1 MVDKT
6 TVVVIV
12 VVCAVLAAV
21 GVGVGVYYATVT
33 AATPAGRLPLLAAK
47 STAAEKAASLTPL
60 VLSTSPRLEVH
71 PTFMSPQEAGAV
83 IALAN
88 NRFNRSS
95 VVQEGTGI
103 QLADPAR
110 TSYSVYLAHG
120 ETPLIRQLEERAAAL
135 AGLPVSYLE
144 CLQVVRYQHGQ
155 FYKPHF
161 DYLPET
167 ADVLDNG
174 QRQVTLF
181 AYLNDLPPEETGG
194 GTHFPTLGK
203 TVRPQCGAAAMW
215 INVTDGAVDPRT
227 LHGGETI
234 AFPATVKYGMNFW
247 FRDRP
252 QK

>member
-1 MVDKT
+1 MTSPPLPAAMNKPA
-6 TVVVIV
+6 VVAIV
-12 VVCAVLAAV
+12 VVGVVLVAAAV
-21 GVGVGVYYATVT
+21 CVGVYYTRTFGRVP
-33 AATPAGRLPLLAAK
+33 TPTTTFTSPQI
-47 STAAEKAASLTPL
+47 
-60 VLSTSPRLEVH
+60 LSTSPRLEVH
-71 PTFMSPQEAGAV
+71 TAFMSDAEAAEV
-83 IALAN
+83 LALTH

-120 ETPLIRQLEERAAAL
+120 ETPLIRTLEGRAAAL
-135 AGLPVSYLE
+135 VGLPVQNLE

-161 DYLPET
+161 DYLPVT
-167 ADVLDNG
+167 ADVQVNG
-174 QRQVTLF
+174 QRQATLF
-181 AYLNDLPPEETGG
+181 AYLNDLPVEETGG
-194 GTHFPTLGK
+194 GTYFPVLQQ
-203 TVRPQCGAAAMW
+203 TVRPKLGNAALWM
-215 INVTDGAVDPRT
+215 NVANGEVDPRT

-234 AFPATVKYGMNFW
+234 AHPSTVKHGMNFW